1 MKPSELRESQTKN
14 IILGTYSMA
23 SEGMDIPKLN
33 TIILSTPKSDITQS
47 IGRILREK
55 KNIRKFNPLIIDIN
69 DEFSLFINQYI
80 KRMKYYKKSKYNINI
95 YDINGNLLP
104 KKEIKKPSINTDICL
119 L

>member
-1 MKPSELRESQTKN
+1 
-14 IILGTYSMA
+14 MA

-69 DEFSLFINQYI
+69 DEFSLFKNQSI
-80 KRMKYYKKSKYNINI
+80 KRMRYYKKSKYNIYI
-95 YDINGNLLP
+95 YDKDGNELP
-104 KKEIKKPSINTDICL
+104 NVNIKKKTINTDICL